1 MLSDDS
7 LRGAPLLVLANK
19 MDISNVGAKTIVN
32 TLGLENIRDR

>member
-19 MDISNVGAKTIVN
+19 MDISNIGA
-32 TLGLENIRDR
+32 